1 MGISAI
7 MRTSA
12 SGMEA
17 QSNRLGT
24 VADNIANV
32 NTTGYK
38 RADTEFSS
46 FIPTRATNEYV
57 SGSVTT
63 HIRNAISEQGVFSA
77 TTSVTDLAI
86 NGEGFFVVSDTD
98 GSPFLTRAG
107 SFVKNGEGEL
117 VNGAGYYL
125 MGFALADGNPDVVA
139 NGIGGLERVTIS
151 DLALQA
157 VPSTEGVFATNVPA
171 DAPIIAAANL
181 PSANTA
187 ASQFTAKTSLL
198 AVADLGREVSLD
210 FYWAKTAAETWELSV
225 YDRAEATTP
234 GGPFP
239 YGVAGAPPLTTA
251 TITFDPTTG
260 ALAAASPTTITVPV
274 PGGSPLVL
282 DLAQS
287 SQLATDYTVVDAKVN
302 GNAPSA
308 VDRVEIDGEG
318 TLYAIFENG
327 SRVATFHIPLADVP
341 SADNLTP
348 KTGDVYTT
356 SATSGDM
363 LIGFPGQGGF
373 GILSSSSLEQSTVD
387 LATELVKMI
396 ESEKHFSVN
405 SKVFQTGADLLD
417 VIVNLKR

>member
-46 FIPTRATNEYV
+46 FIPIRATSEYV

-63 HIRNAISEQGVFSA
+63 HVRNAISEQGVFKSS
-77 TTSVTDLAI
+77 TSPTDLAI
-86 NGEGFFVVSDTD
+86 DGNGFFVVSDTD
-98 GSPFLTRAG
+98 GTPFLTRAG
-107 SFVKNGEGEL
+107 SFVKNGQGEL
-117 VNGAGYYL
+117 VNGAGYFL
-125 MGFALADGNPDVVA
+125 MGYALANGNPSVVA
-139 NGIGGLERVTIS
+139 NGIGGLARVTIS

-157 VPSTEGVFATNVPA
+157 VPSTTGTFSVNLPA
-171 DAPIIAAANL
+171 DAAIIPAADL
-181 PSANTA
+181 PSENIA

-198 AVADLGREVSLD
+198 AVANLGRQVSLD
-210 FYWAKTAAETWELSV
+210 MYWAKTDDETWELSV
-225 YDRAEATTP
+225 YDRADADPTS
-234 GGPFP
+234 GGFP
-239 YGVAGAPPLTTA
+239 YASDALVTDTF
-251 TITFDPTTG
+251 TFDPATG
-260 ALAAASPTTITVPV
+260 ALDPDGPDSLTIPV
-274 PGGSPLVL
+274 PGSGNLVL
-282 DLAQS
+282 DLSQS
-287 SQLATDYTVVDAKVN
+287 SQLATTYTVIDAKVN

-308 VDRVEIDGEG
+308 VDRVEVDKDG
-318 TLYAIFENG
+318 TLFAIYQNG

-341 SADNLTP
+341 SPDNMQP
-348 KTGDVYTT
+348 EAGDVYSPT
-356 SATSGDM
+356 ATSGDM
-363 LIGFPGQGGF
+363 LIGFPTQGGF
-373 GILSSSSLEQSTVD
+373 GVLTSSTLEQSTVD

-396 ESEKHFSVN
+396 ESEKHFAVN